1 MLEVTDARCRV
12 RHGDVQKDIFAG
24 LSLTLYAGQIVDL
37 VGPSGS
43 GKSTLMECMA
53 QLNADADATMTLDG
67 RSSDGFTP
75 EQWRTQVAYVPQR
88 PVLMGGTVAEAIR
101 YPFTLRV
108 RRDSSVRVPDDDTL
122 RRALDDIGLD
132 DVELDRSPQDLS
144 VGQQARVCLLRTL
157 LTGPKVL
164 LADEVDAGLDPDNA
178 MRAAH
183 LLRRAADEGM
193 AVCRVRH
200 REPDGMATR
209 TLELADGVLTDV
221 TGRTTAGVAR
231 TVVAENDADT
241 TDTEAQA

>member
-1 MLEVTDARCRV
+1 MAAIERDQQSANGLTSVLQVDDAMCRV
-12 RHGDVQKDIFAG
+12 RHGDEWKTLFQG

-43 GKSTLMECMA
+43 GKSTLLECMA
-53 QLNADADATMTLDG
+53 QLNADSDARMALDG
-67 RSSDGFTP
+67 RSADGFTP

-88 PVLMGGTVAEAIR
+88 PVLMGATVAEAIR
-101 YPFTLRV
+101 YPFTLKV
-108 RRDSSVRVPDDDTL
+108 RRDSAAVIPDDDTL
-122 RRALDDIGLD
+122 RRALDEIGLR

-178 MRAAH
+178 IRAAH
-183 LLRRAADEGM
+183 LLAKASERGM

-200 REPDGMATR
+200 RDPDGMAAR
-209 TLELADGVLTDV
+209 ILELADGVLTEV
-221 TGRTTAGVAR
+221 SPKEV
-231 TVVAENDADT
+231 
-241 TDTEAQA
+241 QA

>member
-1 MLEVTDARCRV
+1 MTAIERDQQSANGLTPVLQVADAMCRV
-12 RHGDVQKDIFAG
+12 RHGDEWKTIFQG

-53 QLNADADATMTLDG
+53 QLNADADARMTLDG
-67 RSSDGFTP
+67 RSADGFTP

-88 PVLMGGTVAEAIR
+88 PVLMGETVAEAIR
-101 YPFTLRV
+101 YPFTLKV
-108 RRDSSVRVPDDDTL
+108 RRDSSVVIPDDGTL
-122 RRALDDIGLD
+122 RRALDEIGLR

-183 LLRRAADEGM
+183 LLAKAAEQGV

-200 REPDGMATR
+200 RDPDGMAAR
-209 TLELADGVLTDV
+209 IIELADGVLTEV
-221 TGRTTAGVAR
+221 SP
-231 TVVAENDADT
+231 
-241 TDTEAQA
+241 TEAQA